1 MDREAEF
8 LTNEP
13 HTPVFS
19 NVSRRSSRDGFIFKG
34 NHTEAIR
41 IHFPLMTHG
50 PMQRFMGVASSYS
63 YGELTTRVFLGAR
76 GH

>member
-1 MDREAEF
+1 
-8 LTNEP
+8 
-13 HTPVFS
+13 
-19 NVSRRSSRDGFIFKG
+19 
-34 NHTEAIR
+34 
-41 IHFPLMTHG
+41 LMTHG